1 MKHLTHCLMSGGV
14 SRWRRASDVPV
25 SPTGSQE
32 TQCGHPEGKECAQN
46 GHHGIFRYFNALI
59 IAPCC
64 SNLVANLVIT
74 LINNMP

>member
-14 SRWRRASDVPV
+14 TGGRRAPDVPL
-25 SPTGSQE
+25 SPAGGQE
-32 TQCGHPEGKECAQN
+32 TLRGHPEGKECAQN

-64 SNLVANLVIT
+64 TKLTWWLQT
-74 LINNMP
+74 WLLL